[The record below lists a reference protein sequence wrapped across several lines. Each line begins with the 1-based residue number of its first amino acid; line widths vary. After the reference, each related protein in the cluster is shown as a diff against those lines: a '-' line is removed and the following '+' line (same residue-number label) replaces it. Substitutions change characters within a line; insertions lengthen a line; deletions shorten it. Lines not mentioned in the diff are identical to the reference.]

1 MDKKF
6 EITRDNITL
15 IIIEQNLNILYDNKN
30 ITDLFDK
37 INILYHFIFKNIK
50 NLEDKIKELFDLL
63 AKVKLEKNIITI
75 SKACDKGV
83 LGFSNN
89 NYHVDQFVYDNYAD
103 ILADLI
109 NFSGQYNVLKEQ
121 IEEFNHNCF
130 CTKNKLIKP
139 RDCEEL
145 YLQVNHYN

>member
-6 EITRDNITL
+6 QITKDDITL
-15 IIIEQNLNILYDNKN
+15 IIEEELNILYNNKN
-30 ITDLFDK
+30 ITDLFEK
-37 INILYHFIFKNIK
+37 INILYHFILKNIN

-63 AKVKLEKNIITI
+63 AKVQLEKNIITI
-75 SKACDKGV
+75 SKSCDKGV

-121 IEEFNHNCF
+121 VDEFDYKCF
-130 CTKNKLIKP
+130 CNENKILIKP
-139 RDCEEL
+139 KDHDKL
-145 YLQVNHYN
+145 YLQVNHYG